1 MRDDGNRK
9 KQKNSEYILE
19 IKSLMSYKKL
29 KYEFEEE
36 TSAN

>member
-1 MRDDGNRK
+1 MRDDGDRK
-9 KQKNSEYILE
+9 KQKIPEYIWE